1 MRELLLLLA
10 LAIQPGRAAEP
21 PTVARVALYVQFDQT
36 PPAAVM
42 NSLRTELDSIMA
54 PAGLQFEWRALAD
67 SSAEVTAEL
76 AVVSFKGRC
85 DSTSLPPHSRNP
97 GALGWTHISD
107 GVILPFTD
115 LDCGGLRAF
124 LENNCWL
131 WRGGIATAPWGA
143 PSAGCWRTSYT
154 TSSPTLRGTRRTA
167 LESPPIRW
175 RTCSPPVSA
184 SRRGK
189 PWRCARIKGRRLLA
203 VIPRVADPEW

>member
-85 DSTSLPPHSRNP
+85 DSTSLPPHSTNP

-124 LENNCWL
+124 LGEQL
-131 WRGGIATAPWGA
+131 LALARGDRDAALGRALGRVLAHELYHIFANTTRHAPDGI
-143 PSAGCWRTSYT
+143 
-154 TSSPTLRGTRRTA
+154 
-167 LESPPIRW
+167 
-175 RTCSPPVSA
+175 
-184 SRRGK
+184 GK
-189 PWRCARIKGRRLLA
+189 PAYSVEDLLS
-203 VIPRVADPEW
+203 ADFRFAKREALAMRSH

>member
-10 LAIQPGRAAEP
+10 LAIQPGWAAEP
-21 PTVARVALYVQFDQT
+21 PTVTRVALYVQFDQT

-42 NSLRTELDSIMA
+42 DSMRMELDSIMA
-54 PAGLQFEWRALAD
+54 PIGLQFEWRSLAD
-67 SSAEVTAEL
+67 SSGEPTAEL

-124 LENNCWL
+124 LGEQLLALARGDRDGALGRALGRVLAHELYHIFANTTRHAADGVGKPTYTVENL
-131 WRGGIATAPWGA
+131 L
-143 PSAGCWRTSYT
+143 SAGFRFA
-154 TSSPTLRGTRRTA
+154 TREA
-167 LESPPIRW
+167 LAMRPH
-175 RTCSPPVSA
+175 
-184 SRRGK
+184 
-189 PWRCARIKGRRLLA
+189 
-203 VIPRVADPEW
+203 